1 MQMFLGKWISID
13 LARARVQLQAFVV
26 TVMNYRVLQYKH
38 ILKEVSIVEGF

>member
-13 LARARVQLQAFVV
+13 LAQARVQLQAFVV
-26 TVMNYRVLQYKH
+26 TVMNRILQYKH